1 LRRDPAFRA
10 HMDYCGPAGVP
21 LGFFLGGPF
30 RFDDF
35 SRDAAIAWHYDRE
48 ARCPTCGEYDDEW
61 RDEKG
66 LKLEGRKAPKVVSQH
81 ICPGCEAIEL
91 AHNADEKA
99 ERRPGAKT
107 ILLARDVAARM
118 KAAAATSP
126 KGRRRKATV
135 DA

>member
-1 LRRDPAFRA
+1 
-10 HMDYCGPAGVP
+10 M
-21 LGFFLGGPF
+21 
-30 RFDDF
+30 
-35 SRDAAIAWHYDRE
+35 AWHYDRE
-48 ARCPTCGEYDDEW
+48 SRCPTCGEYEDDW
-61 RDEKG
+61 RDDKG
-66 LKLEGRKAPKVVSQH
+66 LKLIGRRAPKVVSQH

-107 ILLARDVAARM
+107 ILISRAVADRLK

-135 DA
+135 DP